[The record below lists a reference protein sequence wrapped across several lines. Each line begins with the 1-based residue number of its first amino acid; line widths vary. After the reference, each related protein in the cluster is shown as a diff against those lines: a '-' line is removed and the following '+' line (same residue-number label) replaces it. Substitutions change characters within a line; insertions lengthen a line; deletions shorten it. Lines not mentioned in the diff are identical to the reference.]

1 MALDL
6 CWERIDDVEEAEGI
20 KIPDSVICTY
30 GPSDKTTPVLDDGS
44 ALISA
49 ETHELIGIVS
59 WYKSNLPKIYTR
71 IYSMAGWIESIVYG
85 NELFW

>member
-6 CWERIDDVEEAEGI
+6 CWDRIDDIEEADGI
-20 KIPDSVICTY
+20 RIPDSVICTN
-30 GPSDKTTPVLDDGS
+30 GPSDKTLPLFDNGS
-44 ALISA
+44 ALVSS

-71 IYSMAGWIESIVYG
+71 IYSMLPWIESVLNG
-85 NELFW
+85 TE